1 MNEKNESTTENKE
14 VKTKQSPMGWIVS
27 AITVVILLFTL
38 WAGGEVTEREFVV
51 DNETY
56 LVSQRVEPG
65 IKDIVDEIK
74 NCNFN
79 EKDECEFQ
87 HSIDVKIRR
96 KEPST
101 RVEESSQVEKPDNV
115 VINDETNEEE
125 EMDFDVKEEKLIEED
140 NETIDENNEEKPE

>member
-1 MNEKNESTTENKE
+1 MNEKNESTTNKE

-38 WAGGEVTEREFVV
+38 WTGGEVTEREFVV

-56 LVSQRVEPG
+56 LISQRVEPG

-96 KEPST
+96 KGSST
-101 RVEESSQVEKPDNV
+101 RTEEQPQVEKPDTV
-115 VINDETNEEE
+115 IINDETN
-125 EMDFDVKEEKLIEED
+125 KEEIDSDIKED